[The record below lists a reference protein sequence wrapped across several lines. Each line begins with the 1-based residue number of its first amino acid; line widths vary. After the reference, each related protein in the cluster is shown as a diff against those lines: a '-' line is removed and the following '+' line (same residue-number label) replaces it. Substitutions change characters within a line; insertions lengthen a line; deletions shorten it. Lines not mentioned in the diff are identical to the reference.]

1 MMFLGLL
8 LDLLLASGRI
18 EKQLAASLLWFV
30 LHLCCTVLHSAHLQG
45 SHSPDH
51 AERFV
56 GNQLIQQRQVEVAR
70 HTKCMRY
77 AYLHQPACADGKAR
91 CRMLYCGIASLLL
104 QSSLWLR
111 QSVMRGLVGLWE
123 LLRIAA
129 IVTSGSSAPW
139 FK

>member
-18 EKQLAASLLWFV
+18 EKQLAASLQWF
-30 LHLCCTVLHSAHLQG
+30 VLHSAHLQG

-51 AERFV
+51 AEGFV

-70 HTKCMRY
+70 HTECMRY

-104 QSSLWLR
+104 QSSLWLDS
-111 QSVMRGLVGLWE
+111 QSCE
-123 LLRIAA
+123 A
-129 IVTSGSSAPW
+129 
-139 FK
+139 